1 MDIADYI
8 PVGYKN
14 AISRQ
19 QLVIRSGMSDRAVRQ
34 AVKDSETLICNL
46 SDGRGYFIPSST
58 EERYVRAFR
67 AQENHRGLS
76 TGKTVKKCDQ
86 WIREKRQENNDLVKN
101 QMSLFD
107 YMEKK

>member
-34 AVKDSETLICNL
+34 AVKDSEALICNL
-46 SDGRGYFIPSST
+46 SDGRGYFIPSPT

-67 AQENHRGLS
+67 AQESHRGLS
-76 TGKTVKKCDQ
+76 TGKRHYITGFSDDFYVDKGKPR
-86 WIREKRQENNDLVKN
+86 IEVEII
-101 QMSLFD
+101 
-107 YMEKK
+107 EG